1 MSLPLVFQAGVR
13 DEIDETYNWYETRDR
28 GLGEE
33 FLAEV
38 DLVLERIVQ
47 SPELPAP
54 IYQDVRHVRIK
65 RFPYAVYYRIEAA
78 RIVVIAVH
86 HGKRNPMG
94 WRSRAK

>member
-13 DEIDETYNWYETRDR
+13 DEIDEAYAWYEDQRA

-38 DLVLERIVQ
+38 QRVLDRIERN
-47 SPELPAP
+47 PEIHAP
-54 IYQDVRHVRIK
+54 IYQAVRHGRVK
-65 RFPYAVYYRIEAA
+65 RFPYAVYYRVEPD

-86 HGKRNPMG
+86 HSKRDPRS
-94 WRSRAK
+94 WQSRA